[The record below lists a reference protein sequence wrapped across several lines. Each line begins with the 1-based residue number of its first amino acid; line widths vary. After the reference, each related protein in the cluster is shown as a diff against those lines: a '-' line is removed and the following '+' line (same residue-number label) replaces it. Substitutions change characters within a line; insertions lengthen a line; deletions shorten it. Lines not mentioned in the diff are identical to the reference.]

1 MTLPYWVVL
10 TLVVLSAA
18 LALIDHVRR
27 LRQVERKLNVIMQKL
42 GLDPNAFV
50 EPSAEV
56 VALSIDPTRKIEAI
70 RLYRAQTGAGL
81 SEANQVVARLTAPAK
96 QVDA

>member
-1 MTLPYWVVL
+1 MTMPYWVVL
-10 TLVVLSAA
+10 VLALGSAA
-18 LALIDHVRR
+18 FALIDHVRR

-56 VALSIDPTRKIEAI
+56 VALSTDPSRKIEAI
-70 RLYRAQTGAGL
+70 RLYRAQAGAGL
-81 SEANQVVARLTAPAK
+81 AEANQVISRLMAAAK
-96 QVDA
+96 LDAA

>member
-1 MTLPYWVVL
+1 MTIPYWVVL
-10 TLVVLSAA
+10 ILALASAA
-18 LALIDHVRR
+18 FALIDHLRR

-56 VALSIDPTRKIEAI
+56 VALSTDPARKIEAI

-81 SEANQVVARLTAPAK
+81 SEANLVISRLIAAGK
-96 QVDA
+96 LDAA

>member
-1 MTLPYWVVL
+1 MSLPFWVAVIL
-10 TLVVLSAA
+10 ILMSAA
-18 LALIDHVRR
+18 FALMEHVRR

-56 VALSIDPTRKIEAI
+56 VALSSDPTRKIEAI

-81 SEANQVVARLTAPAK
+81 SEANQVVSRLMAATK
-96 QVDA
+96 LDAA